1 MNDKDGNI
9 KHYEISHSQILQKRT
24 NKLLTLLIVLIIAL
38 LLGIGYTLIKIDIL
52 DIPTRMI
59 YGG

>member
-1 MNDKDGNI
+1 MKDKDGNV
-9 KHYEISHSQILQKRT
+9 KHYEVSYSQVLQKRT
-24 NKLLTLLIVLIIAL
+24 NKLLTLLIVLIAAL
-38 LLGIGYTLIKIDIL
+38 ILGACYTLIKIDIL